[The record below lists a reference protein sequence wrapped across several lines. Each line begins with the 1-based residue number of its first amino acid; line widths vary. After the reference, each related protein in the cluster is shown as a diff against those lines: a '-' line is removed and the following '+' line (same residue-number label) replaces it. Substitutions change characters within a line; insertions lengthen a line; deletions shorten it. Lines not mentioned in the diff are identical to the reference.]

1 MATSTIVRE
10 MDVEGFA
17 LLPAV
22 LDATQV
28 GAMLEQLTKL
38 ANERRADPTV
48 RKGGVLSFDDV
59 IDAGSAFEAAYDS
72 PRILNAVEA
81 VLGVGARATRVN
93 YRAPLPGYGSQALH
107 TDYLP
112 VQGRNFMVATAIV
125 ALVDFTAKN
134 GAPRVVPGTHV
145 IPKLNVPKSP
155 DIPFQGERTI
165 ECAAG
170 SALVFNGHL
179 WHSGTRNRSDSPRH
193 ALQISYSRA

>member
-1 MATSTIVRE
+1 MDTRTIARE
-10 MDVEGFA
+10 MDVEGFVIF
-17 LLPAV
+17 PAV

-28 GAMLEQLTKL
+28 AAMVEGLTIL
-38 ANERRADPTV
+38 AAQRRADPTV

-59 IDAGSAFEAAYDS
+59 INAGSAFEAAYNS
-72 PRILNAVEA
+72 AAILNAVAA
-81 VLGVGARATRVN
+81 VLGSGARATRVN

-125 ALVDFTAKN
+125 ALVDFTVKN
-134 GAPRVVPGTHV
+134 GAPRIVPRTHV
-145 IPKLNVPKSP
+145 IPKLSVPKSP
-155 DIPFQGERTI
+155 DIPFEGERTV

-179 WHSGTRNRSDSPRH
+179 WHSGTRNTSDSPRH
-193 ALQISYSRA
+193 ALQITYSRG